1 LPSAALLLGRRE
13 FLKAVA
19 VVLAAAAAPVTAAR
33 RVWATTRGRFFTGG
47 ERATLTALCDRIL
60 PPDRDAG
67 AATLGA
73 PDYIE
78 RFLTAFDHG
87 RVPFI
92 YAGGPFS
99 GRTPFPDNENG
110 TISHRRPRNSF
121 KRFIPL
127 TRVQEIRWRAELFGS
142 DKVRGADFNDAA
154 LGGPLRGLRDIYR
167 EGLARVNEVAQMM
180 AGAPFAELPVVQ
192 QDAVLAMLDRPG
204 VLRRDPRRGGTFLDR
219 VIEQTLEGCFT
230 VPEYGGNHRAQGW
243 KMVGLEGDDQPLG
256 YSIFSR
262 RKDGYNERPDHP
274 MTTPNPDEFP
284 GGVLIPRPISADADA
299 LQDLIVTLTRAF
311 ENC

>member
-1 LPSAALLLGRRE
+1 MRRLKLPRPPGYTPEPPPPELRWDALLPSAALLLGRRE
-13 FLKAVA
+13 FLKALA

-99 GRTPFPDNENG
+99 GRTPFPDNDDG
-110 TISHRRPRNSF
+110 TISYRRQRNS
-121 KRFIPL
+121 
-127 TRVQEIRWRAELFGS
+127 
-142 DKVRGADFNDAA
+142 
-154 LGGPLRGLRDIYR
+154 
-167 EGLARVNEVAQMM
+167 
-180 AGAPFAELPVVQ
+180 
-192 QDAVLAMLDRPG
+192 
-204 VLRRDPRRGGTFLDR
+204 
-219 VIEQTLEGCFT
+219 
-230 VPEYGGNHRAQGW
+230 
-243 KMVGLEGDDQPLG
+243 
-256 YSIFSR
+256 
-262 RKDGYNERPDHP
+262 
-274 MTTPNPDEFP
+274 
-284 GGVLIPRPISADADA
+284 
-299 LQDLIVTLTRAF
+299 
-311 ENC
+311 